1 MNILTVDN
9 ITKSY
14 GVRKIFDGASFF
26 LQEGEKAGIIGIN
39 GTGKS
44 TLLKMIAGLEEADDG
59 TVIKANHCLVRYLPQ
74 NPEFAPEETVLEAVL
89 RGNRVEENAG
99 TIEADAKSMLTK
111 LGVTEF
117 DQPCGQLSGGQRKR
131 LALVSVLLSPA
142 EILLLDEP
150 TNHLDNSMSD
160 WLEDQLRRRKGAM
173 IMVTHDRYFLDSV
186 TDRILELD
194 KGKIYSYDANYSG
207 YLELKMQ
214 REEMAQASEKKRLN
228 ILRNELAWVQRGAR
242 ARSTKQKA
250 RLQRFE
256 ELKNVKGPVTDG
268 KVELTSAASRLG
280 RTTVEIENVSKSY
293 GDKVLIR
300 DFTYLFGK
308 DDRVGFIGPNGSGK
322 TTLMKMILGEV
333 APDSGHIEI
342 GQTVKLGYYA
352 QEIDD
357 TMMHPEQRVIDY
369 IRDVA
374 EYITTEDGQITAAR
388 MLERFLFSGEDQY
401 GQLGK
406 LSGGERRR
414 LQLCK
419 VLMGAP
425 NVLILDEPTN
435 DLDIATLQVLEDY
448 LDTFPG
454 IVIVVSHDRYFL
466 DRVVR
471 RIFALE
477 DTRMVQYEGG
487 YTDYANRKATEGT
500 TESTGAAVTSQAKS
514 SEEENTSKNWK
525 SGQKRK
531 LKFTYQEQKDY
542 ESIEGEMAALE
553 DKIATLEA
561 DFSKYASDFVKLNEL
576 TQEKEAA
583 EQQLEEKMER
593 WMYLEDLA
601 ARIERGELKER
612 DFRKGIESY
621 ATQITDELLSSKIL
635 FPKKQSDIHCPKCGK
650 GLLVFY
656 PRCVKC
662 SDADC
667 GLTLFRSVAGKSL
680 TDEQLTQLAVNGETG
695 IIKGFTSKSGKSF
708 EASLSLDGEFKTV
721 FVFPERKK
729 PGKSRR

>member
-44 TLLKMIAGLEEADDG
+44 TLLKMIAELEEADDG

-89 RGNRVEENAG
+89 RGNRMEENAG

-160 WLEDQLRRRKGAM
+160 WLEDQRRRKGAM

-487 YTDYANRKATEGT
+487 YTDYANRKAAEGN
-500 TESTGAAVTSQAKS
+500 TESTGTAAASQPKNAD
-514 SEEENTSKNWK
+514 EETTSKNWK
-525 SGQKRK
+525 NGQKRK

-576 TQEKEAA
+576 TKEKEAA

-601 ARIERGELKER
+601 ARI
-612 DFRKGIESY
+612 
-621 ATQITDELLSSKIL
+621 A
-635 FPKKQSDIHCPKCGK
+635 
-650 GLLVFY
+650 
-656 PRCVKC
+656 
-662 SDADC
+662 
-667 GLTLFRSVAGKSL
+667 
-680 TDEQLTQLAVNGETG
+680 EQ
-695 IIKGFTSKSGKSF
+695 
-708 EASLSLDGEFKTV
+708 
-721 FVFPERKK
+721 
-729 PGKSRR
+729 

>member
-44 TLLKMIAGLEEADDG
+44 TLLKIIAGLEETDDG

-160 WLEDQLRRRKGAM
+160 WLEEQLRHRKGAM

-268 KVELTSAASRLG
+268 KVELASAASRLG

-374 EYITTEDGQITAAR
+374 EYIITEDGQITAAR

-487 YTDYANRKATEGT
+487 YTDYANRKAAEGN
-500 TESTGAAVTSQAKS
+500 TESTGTAAASQPKNAD
-514 SEEENTSKNWK
+514 EETTSKNWK
-525 SGQKRK
+525 NGQKRK

-601 ARIERGELKER
+601 ARIERGEE
-612 DFRKGIESY
+612 
-621 ATQITDELLSSKIL
+621 
-635 FPKKQSDIHCPKCGK
+635 
-650 GLLVFY
+650 
-656 PRCVKC
+656 
-662 SDADC
+662 
-667 GLTLFRSVAGKSL
+667 
-680 TDEQLTQLAVNGETG
+680 N
-695 IIKGFTSKSGKSF
+695 
-708 EASLSLDGEFKTV
+708 
-721 FVFPERKK
+721 
-729 PGKSRR
+729 

>member
-9 ITKSY
+9 ISKSY

-44 TLLKMIAGLEEADDG
+44 TLLKIIAGLEEADDG

-89 RGNRVEENAG
+89 RGNRMEENAG

-150 TNHLDNSMSD
+150 TNHLDHSMSD

-256 ELKNVKGPVTDG
+256 DLKNVKGPVTDG

-487 YTDYANRKATEGT
+487 YTDYANRKAAEGT
-500 TESTGAAVTSQAKS
+500 VESTGAAATSQPKNAD
-514 SEEENTSKNWK
+514 EENTSKNWK

-553 DKIATLEA
+553 EKIAALEA

-601 ARIERGELKER
+601 ARIERGEE
-612 DFRKGIESY
+612 
-621 ATQITDELLSSKIL
+621 
-635 FPKKQSDIHCPKCGK
+635 
-650 GLLVFY
+650 
-656 PRCVKC
+656 
-662 SDADC
+662 
-667 GLTLFRSVAGKSL
+667 
-680 TDEQLTQLAVNGETG
+680 N
-695 IIKGFTSKSGKSF
+695 
-708 EASLSLDGEFKTV
+708 
-721 FVFPERKK
+721 
-729 PGKSRR
+729 

>member
-44 TLLKMIAGLEEADDG
+44 TLLKIIAGLEETDDG

-160 WLEDQLRRRKGAM
+160 WLEEHLRRRKGAM

-268 KVELTSAASRLG
+268 KVELASAASRLG

-374 EYITTEDGQITAAR
+374 EYIITEDGQITAAR

-487 YTDYANRKATEGT
+487 YTDYANRKAAEGN
-500 TESTGAAVTSQAKS
+500 TESTGTAAASQPKNAD
-514 SEEENTSKNWK
+514 EETTSKNWK
-525 SGQKRK
+525 NGQKRK

-601 ARIERGELKER
+601 ARIERGEE
-612 DFRKGIESY
+612 
-621 ATQITDELLSSKIL
+621 
-635 FPKKQSDIHCPKCGK
+635 
-650 GLLVFY
+650 
-656 PRCVKC
+656 
-662 SDADC
+662 
-667 GLTLFRSVAGKSL
+667 
-680 TDEQLTQLAVNGETG
+680 N
-695 IIKGFTSKSGKSF
+695 
-708 EASLSLDGEFKTV
+708 
-721 FVFPERKK
+721 
-729 PGKSRR
+729 

>member
-1 MNILTVDN
+1 MENQVLKNV
-9 ITKSY
+9 
-14 GVRKIFDGASFF
+14 SFHI
-26 LQEGEKAGIIGIN
+26 EDHEKAAIVGIN
-39 GTGKS
+39 GAGKT
-44 TLLKMIAGLEEADDG
+44 TLLRIIVGEMTPDDGQVVLAKDKTLGYLAQNSTVDTSHTIYEELLSVKADLLRLEEKIRECENDMKHADGDALEDLMKQYTSLTHPFETG
-59 TVIKANHCLVRYLPQ
+59 GGYLYRSELVGVLKGLGFTED
-74 NPEFAPEETVLEAVL
+74 EFQKPVST
-89 RGNRVEENAG
+89 
-99 TIEADAKSMLTK
+99 
-111 LGVTEF
+111 
-117 DQPCGQLSGGQRKR
+117 LSGGQKTRV
-131 LALVSVLLSPA
+131 ALGKLLLQKPDL
-142 EILLLDEP
+142 IILDEP
-150 TNHLDNSMSD
+150 TNHLDMSSIS
-160 WLEDQLRRRKGAM
+160 WLETYLLNYKGSVL
-173 IMVTHDRYFLDSV
+173 IVSHDRYFLDSV

-268 KVELTSAASRLG
+268 KVELASAASRLG

-374 EYITTEDGQITAAR
+374 EYIITEDGQITAAR

-487 YTDYANRKATEGT
+487 YTDYANRKAAEGN
-500 TESTGAAVTSQAKS
+500 TESTGTAAAPQPKNAD
-514 SEEENTSKNWK
+514 EETTSKNWK
-525 SGQKRK
+525 NGQKRK

-601 ARIERGELKER
+601 ARIERGEE
-612 DFRKGIESY
+612 
-621 ATQITDELLSSKIL
+621 
-635 FPKKQSDIHCPKCGK
+635 
-650 GLLVFY
+650 
-656 PRCVKC
+656 
-662 SDADC
+662 
-667 GLTLFRSVAGKSL
+667 
-680 TDEQLTQLAVNGETG
+680 N
-695 IIKGFTSKSGKSF
+695 
-708 EASLSLDGEFKTV
+708 
-721 FVFPERKK
+721 
-729 PGKSRR
+729 

>member
-9 ITKSY
+9 ITKSI

-44 TLLKMIAGLEEADDG
+44 TLLKIIAGLEEIDDG

-89 RGNRVEENAG
+89 RGNRGEENAG

-150 TNHLDNSMSD
+150 TNHLDNAMSD
-160 WLEDQLRRRKGAM
+160 WLEEQLRRRKGAM
-173 IMVTHDRYFLDSV
+173 ILVTHDRYFLDSV

-228 ILRNELAWVQRGAR
+228 ILRNELAWVRRGAR

-280 RTTVEIENVSKSY
+280 RTTVEIEHVSKSY

-333 APDSGHIEI
+333 TPDSGHIEI

-477 DTRMVQYEGG
+477 DGRMVQYEGG
-487 YTDYANRKATEGT
+487 YTDYANRKKAEEPET
-500 TESTGAAVTSQAKS
+500 VTVAQPKS
-514 SEEENTSKNWK
+514 PEEETTAKNWK

-531 LKFTYQEQKDY
+531 LKFSYQEQKDY

-553 DKIATLEA
+553 EKIAGLEA

-583 EQQLEEKMER
+583 EKLLDEKMER

-601 ARIERGELKER
+601 ARIERGEE
-612 DFRKGIESY
+612 
-621 ATQITDELLSSKIL
+621 
-635 FPKKQSDIHCPKCGK
+635 
-650 GLLVFY
+650 
-656 PRCVKC
+656 
-662 SDADC
+662 
-667 GLTLFRSVAGKSL
+667 
-680 TDEQLTQLAVNGETG
+680 N
-695 IIKGFTSKSGKSF
+695 
-708 EASLSLDGEFKTV
+708 
-721 FVFPERKK
+721 
-729 PGKSRR
+729 